1 LVISWHRQS
10 GPTTSTTDGWGLMVG
25 ATLLDVH
32 GSAILNVDTDG
43 DGPQVWISVDGL
55 HWGAAAVQDL
65 RKTTPSNDLL
75 TLRSIAVGGPGL
87 VAVGEFDDTLDDT
100 STSVVWA
107 STDGRSWNVV
117 DDPAIAQGL
126 GLQWVGSVGGTLIAF
141 GAVSNGGVNAAQDWT
156 SSDGL
161 HWQVGRSASAAQ
173 VADGLIDLES
183 ANGALTAFVG
193 PPTDTNDNFVN
204 GKSIEVWRAT
214 DVGTWQQ
221 VGTLPG
227 STSPEVH
234 VAQGPLG
241 WIATGFGA
249 KNASVT
255 WLSPDGATWAAVAEP
270 TPVGSE
276 GGLVVDSS
284 GFIATGFRN
293 TSQGCVAEEKDNIG
307 ETWTSS
313 DGRLWRQ
320 MPEDP
325 QFKGAAIQ
333 TMLIRDRT
341 LIGIGLDWNP
351 KASGSVVWTAPL
363 PATSIAAG
371 PTPVPSQKSVPV
383 VGCGD

>member
-1 LVISWHRQS
+1 
-10 GPTTSTTDGWGLMVG
+10 MVG